1 MPPIFSKMC
10 QNVKMSNFLLSRE
23 TQKSRRHLVHAK
35 LKPSRS
41 QGCKPPG
48 TVKCGGRRCQV
59 CEHLT
64 IGDSFE
70 STKTKTN
77 CNSSNV
83 VYLLCCKVC
92 GIWVIFVLPQREVR
106 GTSRVFQN
114 WFKKRSQYPF
124 YIVFGLLVLAF
135 ALSFCLVEAK

>member
-1 MPPIFSKMC
+1 MRFLERALLACSMLLERCAKDRARGRKRGRLGERKTDKEEEPVIIFLNTSCRLFFPKC
-10 QNVKMSNFLLSRE
+10 VKMSNFLLSRE

-35 LKPSRS
+35 PLRS

-59 CEHLT
+59 CVHL
-64 IGDSFE
+64 
-70 STKTKTN
+70 K
-77 CNSSNV
+77 
-83 VYLLCCKVC
+83 L
-92 GIWVIFVLPQREVR
+92 VLKN
-106 GTSRVFQN
+106 G
-114 WFKKRSQYPF
+114 SQYPF

>member
-1 MPPIFSKMC
+1 MRFLERALLACSMFLERSAKDRTRGRKRGRLKERKTDKEEEPVIVFLNTSCRLFFPKC
-10 QNVKMSNFLLSRE
+10 VKMSNFLLSRE

-35 LKPSRS
+35 LKPLRS

-92 GIWVIFVLPQREVR
+92 RI
-106 GTSRVFQN
+106 
-114 WFKKRSQYPF
+114 
-124 YIVFGLLVLAF
+124 
-135 ALSFCLVEAK
+135 